1 MAAVSVADRVV
12 ENSIVAGAAIF
23 SEAAVTSSPAH
34 QGRWLRIQDQQRLG
48 RTSGLYSFSL
58 GWLSFLDHPPGYGA
72 LAWGNNWKGAKEAG
86 FEVAKKRLAADLF
99 PANEARSSDVP
110 TQQEK
115 ETSD

>member
-1 MAAVSVADRVV
+1 MPAPP
-12 ENSIVAGAAIF
+12 
-23 SEAAVTSSPAH
+23 SS
-34 QGRWLRIQDQQRLG
+34 QRLRSLPLLLTEGAGFRILDQERQG
-48 RTSGLYSFSL
+48 RTSGLYGFSL
-58 GWLSFLDHPPGYGA
+58 GGVSFLDHPPGYGA

-99 PANEARSSDVP
+99 PANEASSSDVP